1 MDIFLLTQFIFK
13 SKNKYFINASI
24 LLLNCLVL
32 TACGGGGGGADPVKP
47 VPASSQTISSS
58 TLSSKNFSSTN
69 VQVTS
74 SFEHMAGSSFS
85 SALDTSSSEQAS
97 SLVPSSA
104 ANSSISLSSQPD
116 SSSFISSSIPSSV
129 ISSSSVS
136 SFYNSSAISSSLAMS
151 SFNGTLDIAMSTQD
165 VYINEPVYLRAN
177 ISEGSNWNY
186 HWRVI
191 NDEVYQRKDLFGLTW
206 DSSILNSECTP
217 QQFGL
222 KVSGKLYAPRTGLY
236 RFVVAADTRHE
247 FYLTKNGVNNRL
259 TYSTIKTG
267 KAEFFTNPQQ
277 QSEWIELQAGS
288 AYPIELFYLKTDFQG
303 HYSVLWQQPGSSTW
317 DEIPDTVYSKPDE
330 SVATGVLQQE
340 IVKGLHNSFDNLR
353 AQLHKIENPGD
364 ISPRV
369 YAGIQIG
376 IAPQS
381 YDLHTL
387 ELTATSGNRIVRK
400 QISFYPEAR
409 FVSEDHAYAAQHWF
423 KSIDGAA
430 QLSLTNAGDGSATGN
445 VLQIEITSSARH
457 AEWYSTVRL
466 KPYTAY
472 EVRAR
477 VRLLNAPNNLPII
490 SGMGDSKSWTLPRL
504 RVGVHGDA
512 SEQGIDPRTPGMW
525 RDIAVDFIVPFHGIV
540 DLHANMG
547 EYTGKFQIDNLRL
560 VKLTGDSVT
569 HFDFP
574 NLSANIYNDIVTR
587 TGGIEATRRYFTRI
601 AQAAADMR
609 ELSGKYSYAQCQKEN
624 IFIPRHWS
632 VFALGTNYNNM
643 ILKTPD
649 LLTTDFLTNVWGST
663 NIVGGVMVHE
673 IEHSFDFP
681 GSSFN
686 AHLPVLLQAYAMD
699 KRGLLRTAGSDFINV
714 DQWMEGERKNYGECF
729 SNPGALIPKLFEF
742 QKLLPADQK
751 WEAFKKVMHDRWSP
765 YKIEV
770 EDRRWPTHWGSDY
783 EQYRAWWRELKS
795 YTGLDGWEL
804 LHTSTEQQRI
814 EKMYRRMS
822 PFYQSKNP
830 ATLPA
835 TETQLR
841 LNDAVYISGN
851 VGWGN
856 LEINGFTS
864 VNGNCV
870 ADTIYA
876 HAPST
881 ITYQLNKQWKLFNS
895 GAFIKDNSP
904 WGNVAARILGDGVE
918 LYRST
923 PFTASSGLVTLPAI
937 NVANVNQ
944 LTLEFL
950 DMGDTNSDWSV
961 WVEPTLTR

>member
-1 MDIFLLTQFIFK
+1 MDIFLLTKTHYHLTRHFI
-13 SKNKYFINASI
+13 SAS
-24 LLLNCLVL
+24 LLLFSSIFL
-32 TACGGGGGGADPVKP
+32 TACGGGSSGSDKP
-47 VPASSQTISSS
+47 NVSSNQAVTSA
-58 TLSSKNFSSTN
+58 TLSSFNLSSVNSQATSSLDNVASSNFSSTAAI
-69 VQVTS
+69 T
-74 SFEHMAGSSFS
+74 
-85 SALDTSSSEQAS
+85 SSEQAS
-97 SLVPSSA
+97 SSHLISSI
-104 ANSSISLSSQPD
+104 ANSSVIVVTPSSSQASLSLT
-116 SSSFISSSIPSSV
+116 SSSISSSIT
-129 ISSSSVS
+129 S
-136 SFYNSSAISSSLAMS
+136 SFYSSSTASSSLAMS
-151 SFNGTLDIAMSTQD
+151 SFSGTLDITMSTQD
-165 VYINEPVYLRAN
+165 AYINEPVYLRAN
-177 ISEGSNWNY
+177 ISDGSDWSYN
-186 HWRVI
+186 WRVI
-191 NDEVYQRKDLFGLTW
+191 NDGVYQRKDLFGLTW
-206 DSSILNSECTP
+206 DSSILSSDCTP

-236 RFVVAADTRHE
+236 RFAVAADTRHE
-247 FYLTKNGVNNRL
+247 FYLNKNGINNRL

-288 AYPIELFYLKTDFQG
+288 AYPIEFFYMKTDFHG

-317 DEIPDTVYSKPDE
+317 DEIPDTAYSKPDE
-330 SVATGVLQQE
+330 AAVTGVLQQE
-340 IVKGLHNSFDNLR
+340 IIKGSHNSFDSLR
-353 AQLHKIENPGD
+353 DQLHKIENPGD

-387 ELTATSGNRIVRK
+387 ELTATSGNRIARK

-409 FVSEDHAYAAQHWF
+409 FVNEDNTQAAQHWF
-423 KSIDGAA
+423 KSVDGTA
-430 QLSLTNAGDGSATGN
+430 QLSLTSSGDGSADGN
-445 VLQIEITSSARH
+445 VLQIETSSSSRH
-457 AEWYSTVRL
+457 AEWYSTIRL

-477 VRLLNAPNNLPII
+477 VRLLNAPNNLPMI

-512 SEQGIDPRTPGMW
+512 SEQGIDPRNPGEW

-540 DLHANMG
+540 DLHAHMG

-574 NLSANIYNDIVTR
+574 NLSANIYNDIVMR
-587 TGGIEATRRYFTRI
+587 TGGVEAARRYFTRI

-649 LLTTDFLTNVWGST
+649 LLTTDFLTSVWGST

-699 KRGLLRTAGSDFINV
+699 KRGLLRTSGSDFVNV
-714 DQWMEGERKNYGECF
+714 DQWMESERKLYGKCY

-765 YKIEV
+765 YKTEV
-770 EDRRWPTHWGSDY
+770 EGRHWPTNWGSEY
-783 EQYRAWWRELKS
+783 EQYRTWWRELKS

-804 LHTSTEQQRI
+804 LHTSAERQGI
-814 EKMYRRMS
+814 EKMYNRMS

-841 LNDAVYISGN
+841 LNEAVYTSGN

-856 LEINGFTS
+856 LEIAGFTS

-881 ITYQLNKQWKLFNS
+881 ITYQLNRQWKFFNS

-904 WGNVAARILGDGVE
+904 WGNVAARIVGDGVE
-918 LYRST
+918 LYRSAS
-923 PFTASSGLVTLPAI
+923 FTASSGLITLPAI
-937 NVANVNQ
+937 NVSNVNQ

-950 DMGDTNSDWSV
+950 DMGDANSDWSV